1 MEAVRTMEAVVELEV
16 ELEGLLER
24 VIMSLIGW
32 VGEPCWLYIY
42 AFQEGERGR
51 AGMKL
56 SDSPSNQKTNTP
68 MHIHTSLT
76 S

>member
-1 MEAVRTMEAVVELEV
+1 MEAVRTMELELEL

-42 AFQEGERGR
+42 VFQEGGKGQSGKE
-51 AGMKL
+51 
-56 SDSPSNQKTNTP
+56 T
-68 MHIHTSLT
+68 
-76 S
+76 